1 MFKMKFT
8 AEKVLLRNT
17 AYLKRS
23 FNVTLNISE
32 EEKEAAMLF
41 EEADMPLE
49 KLLERYTSAGSGR
62 QLNKLRQNAKLQSPA
77 IRAKKES
84 SSDESDART
93 NNGDVKLKLEK
104 ELLVNGKKEKDSEL
118 TSADSG
124 IVVDNQGSSTDMSEA
139 KSVQK
144 SDAVT
149 AKGDDTAVDCN
160 STSNNG
166 CSQSGQSSGD
176 VPAGLSSSPS
186 AVSSTTSADGPA
198 GGSSS
203 KTPVSIRDSS
213 RNFRMVEVNL

>member
-1 MFKMKFT
+1 M
-8 AEKVLLRNT
+8 
-17 AYLKRS
+17 
-23 FNVTLNISE
+23 TLNISE

-62 QLNKLRQNAKLQSPA
+62 QLNKLRQSAKLQSPA

-84 SSDESDART
+84 STDESDERT
-93 NNGDVKLKLEK
+93 NNGDVKLKLDK

-118 TSADSG
+118 SSADSG
-124 IVVDNQGSSTDMSEA
+124 IVVDNQGSSTDMLEA

-149 AKGDDTAVDCN
+149 TKGDDTSVDCN

-176 VPAGLSSSPS
+176 GPAGQSSSPS
-186 AVSSTTSADGPA
+186 AVSSTTSTDGPA

-203 KTPVSIRDSS
+203 KSPVSICDFSHKDGWS
-213 RNFRMVEVNL
+213 KLV